1 MREAVIVSYARTGL
15 AKSGRGGFNITP
27 PMSMAAH
34 AIKHAVERA
43 GVDKEY
49 VEDCYLG
56 NCAHGAPNIGRQA
69 ALLAGM
75 PKSTAGVSVNR
86 FCSSGLQTIAMA
98 ANSIRSDGADCIVA
112 GGVESISIP
121 GGGSPKESID
131 PDLLK
136 AAPDIFMAMIDT
148 ADIVAERYKL
158 SREYQDEYSL
168 ESQRRMAA
176 AQQANKFKDEIVPM
190 KTKMKVVDKATK
202 AESIVDYVV
211 DKDECNRP
219 ETTLEGLAKLEPVK
233 GPGKF
238 VTAGNASQLSDGAA
252 AVVLMEAKD
261 AEKRGLNPLGRF
273 VAWAAAG
280 CEPDEMGIG
289 PIYAVPKLLK
299 RHGLKIDDIDLWEL
313 NEAFASQC
321 LYSRDKLGID
331 PEKYNVNGGSIA
343 IGHPVRHD
351 RRASAPATSCRKAAG
366 ARPSG
371 ASSRCASAAARAAR
385 ACSRSTAEIF
395 ALARNSDR
403 NKENGSA
410 RSHFPFEVS
419 ASVAMLLDDHDLVA
433 MTMPPSA
440 MVAAV
445 AMPAIFGTRAIAMM
459 MAVVAATL
467 DHDSLGARNRRRR
480 DDDRTKCGDNVSKLL
495 HSSPPQLIEDRT
507 SHRSERSRGTSK
519 RILNACSDTHG
530 CTRRPFDFW
539 LVS

>member
-75 PKSTAGVSVNR
+75 PKSTGGVSVNR

-98 ANSIRSDGADCIVA
+98 ANSIRSDGSDCIVA

-121 GGGSPKESID
+121 NGGSPKESID

-136 AAPDIFMAMIDT
+136 VAPAIFMAMIDT

-176 AQQANKFKDEIVPM
+176 AQQAQKFKDEIVPM
-190 KTKMKVVDKATK
+190 NTKMKVVDKATK

-211 DKDECNRP
+211 DRDECNRP
-219 ETTLEGLAKLEPVK
+219 DTTLAGLAKLEPVK
-233 GPGKF
+233 GPGKY

-261 AEKRGLNPLGRF
+261 AEKRGLHPLGRF
-273 VAWAAAG
+273 VAWASAG

-289 PIYAVPKLLK
+289 PVFAVPKLLK
-299 RHGLKIDDIDLWEL
+299 RHGLKVRRYR
-313 NEAFASQC
+313 S
-321 LYSRDKLGID
+321 LGTQR
-331 PEKYNVNGGSIA
+331 GLCQ
-343 IGHPVRHD
+343 PVPVFPRQAWHRPRQVQRQWRLDRHRPSLRHD
-351 RRASAPATSCRKAAG
+351 RRALYGPHPARGPPAQG
-366 ARPSG
+366 QVGR
-371 ASSRCASAAARAAR
+371 R
-385 ACSRSTAEIF
+385 
-395 ALARNSDR
+395 
-403 NKENGSA
+403 
-410 RSHFPFEVS
+410 
-419 ASVAMLLDDHDLVA
+419 DHV
-433 MTMPPSA
+433 
-440 MVAAV
+440 
-445 AMPAIFGTRAIAMM
+445 
-459 MAVVAATL
+459 
-467 DHDSLGARNRRRR
+467 HRRRPGR
-480 DDDRTKCGDNVSKLL
+480 
-495 HSSPPQLIEDRT
+495 
-507 SHRSERSRGTSK
+507 
-519 RILNACSDTHG
+519 
-530 CTRRPFDFW
+530 RRP
-539 LVS
+539 V